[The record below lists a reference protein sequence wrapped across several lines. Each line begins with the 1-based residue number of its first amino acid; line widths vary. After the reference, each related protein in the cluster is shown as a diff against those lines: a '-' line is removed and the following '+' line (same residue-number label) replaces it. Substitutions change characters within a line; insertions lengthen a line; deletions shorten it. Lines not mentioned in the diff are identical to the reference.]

1 MGLLQ
6 RGVVWSN
13 QQAAVVVHHLLL
25 LGQTRHRADVFD
37 GFRGR
42 LASFFQ
48 SFFVLAFIVKK
59 LKQGTVKA
67 FGEKKQLKNCF
78 DLSIDLLFDFW

>member
-6 RGVVWSN
+6 RCVVWSN

-25 LGQTRHRADVFD
+25 LSQTRHRADVFD

-59 LKQGTVKA
+59 LKQLEGTVKA
-67 FGEKKQLKNCF
+67 FGEKKQLKN
-78 DLSIDLLFDFW
+78 